1 LTGNPALLTGGV
13 TTRKARLLELALAV
27 IYLVLIG
34 NFRSLMLKLLKSML
48 R

>member
-1 LTGNPALLTGGV
+1 M
-13 TTRKARLLELALAV
+13 TRKAHLLDLELEV